1 MKYDAEE
8 RYVLKFPEHDDAL
21 HAALEQVIPATTP
34 HAAKP
39 AFAFGVDRHIA
50 MIGCFR
56 PRRCGIA
63 TFTADVQEH
72 LTRAVSGIAI
82 DIYAMR
88 AHPHDPGDP
97 GQTRAIDEHDP
108 ATYRAAADAINRSGA
123 EAVWLQH
130 EFGIFGGPAG
140 AMVLEL
146 VDRIA
151 APLIVTLHTILASP
165 NEQQRRVMERL
176 VSRASRLMVMST
188 FGRETLVNVYG
199 ADPAAVVV
207 IEHGTPDRP
216 FLERSPLRRVLGIG
230 DRPVLS
236 TFGLIGSGK
245 GLETAIRA
253 LPAIA
258 ARHPDVLY
266 RIVGATHP
274 NLIETE
280 GEAYRQ
286 GLEELAISLGVGANI
301 AWDNRFLDLPELLD
315 QIELCD
321 IYLAPYPNL
330 AQITSGTLAYAVA
343 LGRAV
348 VSTPFVHAR
357 ELLADDVGVL
367 LPDCT
372 SAAMSEA
379 VLALLAD
386 RQHMQALQ
394 QRAYRRG
401 RQTAWPAIAA
411 QFAELLSDVI
421 VARQTGAMRHA
432 PSLDAVRALSDG
444 VGILQHG
451 IYAVPDRA
459 HGYCIDDNARA
470 LMLEQCLPQ
479 DRHAERWAIRYA
491 SFVQHAWNP
500 DTRRFRNFMGF
511 DRRWLEAVG
520 SEDSNGRALWAL
532 GHCGGR
538 ADSDDLA
545 EWGRCWFERTG
556 DIAAEFGSPRAIAF
570 AMLGAAEMLERHPGH
585 VLAVAI
591 LQRGAPL
598 LDALWRASRS
608 AAWNWFEAGL
618 SYDNARLPEALIRA
632 GRHLSAPRL
641 TQTGLV
647 ALEWL
652 CAKQTGA
659 RGQFRP
665 VGSEGFGLAGET
677 LPFDQQPVEAWA
689 TIDACAAA
697 MIATGSPVWRDRA
710 EAAWRWFY
718 GANDRSLALADP
730 ATGRCRDGLIARGL
744 NANVGAES
752 VLAFHLAYQTMDDTF
767 WSGSTIERAVFAHAD
782 LQPQSLAADYTR

>member
-8 RYVLKFPEHDDAL
+8 RYVLVFPAHDDAL
-21 HAALEQVIPATTP
+21 HAVLEQAIPAIGLG
-34 HAAKP
+34 AALP
-39 AFAFGVDRHIA
+39 VFAFGADRHIA
-50 MIGCFR
+50 MLGCFR

-63 TFTADVQEH
+63 TFTADVCEH
-72 LTRAVSGIAI
+72 LIRAVPGMAI
-82 DIYAMR
+82 DVYPMR
-88 AHPHDPGDP
+88 AHPGDPGDP
-97 GQTRAIDEHDP
+97 GQTLAIDESDP
-108 ATYRAAADAINRSGA
+108 ETYRAAAEAINRSGA
-123 EAVWLQH
+123 GAVWLQH

-140 AMVLEL
+140 EMVLEL

-165 NEQQRRVMERL
+165 NNQQRRVIERL
-176 VSRASRLMVMST
+176 VARASRLIVMSA
-188 FGRETLVNVYG
+188 FGRDTLIEVYG
-199 ADPAAVVV
+199 ADPAAVVM

-216 FLERSPLRRVLGIG
+216 FVERSPLRDALGIG
-230 DRPVLS
+230 ERPVLS
-236 TFGLIGSGK
+236 TFGLLGSGK

-258 ARHPDVLY
+258 AQHPDILY

-274 NLIETE
+274 NLIAVE

-286 GLEELAISLGVGANI
+286 GLEELAEKLGVGDNI

-357 ELLADDVGVL
+357 ELLADEVGVL
-367 LPDCT
+367 LPDCS
-372 SAAMSEA
+372 SAAISEA
-379 VLALLAD
+379 VLNLLAD
-386 RQHMQALQ
+386 RKQMRALQ
-394 QRAYRRG
+394 HRAYRRG
-401 RQTAWPAIAA
+401 RQTAWPAIAG
-411 QFAELLSDVI
+411 QFAGLLRDVI
-421 VARQTGAMRHA
+421 VTHQPGVPRRA
-432 PSLDAVRALSDG
+432 PALDAVRALSDG

-451 IYAVPDRA
+451 IHAVPDRA

-470 LMLEQCLPQ
+470 LMLEHCLPQ
-479 DRHAERWAIRYA
+479 ERHGERWAIRYA

-511 DRRWLEAVG
+511 DRRWLEDIG

-545 EWGRCWFERTG
+545 AWGRCWFERTAE
-556 DIAAEFGSPRAIAF
+556 IAAEFGSPRAIAF
-570 AMLGAAEMLERHPGH
+570 AMLGAAEMLERYPGH
-585 VLAVAI
+585 ALARTI
-591 LQRGAPL
+591 LQRGAGVL
-598 LDALWRASRS
+598 EQQWRANRS
-608 AAWNWFEAGL
+608 PTWDWFEAGL
-618 SYDNARLPEALIRA
+618 AYDNARLPEALIRA
-632 GRHLSAPRL
+632 GQQLSAPHF
-641 TQTGLV
+641 TQAGLA

-652 CAKQTGA
+652 CGRQKGA

-697 MIATGSPVWRDRA
+697 YGATGLLVWGDRA
-710 EAAWRWFY
+710 EAAWRWFH

-767 WSGSTIERAVFAHAD
+767 WSGSSIERATVAHAD
-782 LQPQSLAADYTR
+782 LQPQSLAVDYTR